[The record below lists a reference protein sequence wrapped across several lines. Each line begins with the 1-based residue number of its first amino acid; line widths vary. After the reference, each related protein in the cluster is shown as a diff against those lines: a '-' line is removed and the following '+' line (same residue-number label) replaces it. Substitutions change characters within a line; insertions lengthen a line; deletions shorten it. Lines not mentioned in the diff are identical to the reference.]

1 LAGGGIWTALVGGLL
16 ILDSRCNAVVFSL
29 PLVWKLQT
37 VQSDMVAFLYI
48 RLFACIASAVQFRTL
63 FVTVLPGS
71 YYISIICG
79 IGIWV
84 DRIWVQEKI

>member
-1 LAGGGIWTALVGGLL
+1 LAGGGFWTAFVGGLL
-16 ILDSRCNAVVFSL
+16 ILDSRCNAVVLSL

-37 VQSDMVAFLYI
+37 DQSDMVAFVYI

-63 FVTVLPGS
+63 FITVLPGS

-84 DRIWVQEKI
+84 DRIWVQVKI